1 MRRILRGY
9 GKRSREMW
17 GALRWHAYNIMC
29 AMPYVDLK
37 KGGIYTP
44 QDLIRFPWEDEGSES
59 NLPTDEEVNEMRR
72 QIQAENERNKAMND

>member
-17 GALRWHAYNIMC
+17 GALRWHAYNIMF

-37 KGGIYTP
+37 RGGIFTP
-44 QDLIRFPWEDEGSES
+44 QDLIRFPWEDEASES
-59 NLPTDEEVNEMRR
+59 DLPTDEEVNEMRR